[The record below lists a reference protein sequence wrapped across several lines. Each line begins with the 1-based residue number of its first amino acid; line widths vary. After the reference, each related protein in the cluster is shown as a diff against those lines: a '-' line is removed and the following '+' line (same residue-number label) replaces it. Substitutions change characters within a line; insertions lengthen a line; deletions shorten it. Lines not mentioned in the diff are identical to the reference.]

1 MKTPFPVYL
10 FPVALTVWLA
20 VPAVLV
26 MPHSAQG
33 QTRDMING
41 NAVQFDDNGIWTW
54 YSDERVVIDTNGNKL
69 VVGCVENAAG
79 LGGLPRD
86 GNINVTIWD
95 VPGAMGPRYLLHT
108 HFISDGGG
116 DDHNAPGLLAW
127 PNGKYLAMYTGH
139 NSDMLTLYRTYDPAA
154 GFWSPEGTN
163 NWANIVPGGD
173 NFNTTYSNPW
183 YMSAEGKT
191 YDYSRGNNRSPNCI
205 ISTDFGNTWT
215 WSGELTTNDNVGYV
229 NGYFKYWGNGV
240 DRIDFICTEYHPRDY
255 SVSMYHGYISNGMS
269 FNSLGTVMD
278 TNIYDQLTMPKP
290 QNFTPIFMTGT
301 IMPPGQTNYRT
312 WNDDLCRYAD
322 GTIECIIA
330 ARINNNTT
338 TSGNDTNIN
347 PNHAFFFCRFDG
359 TKWTPTYLCQAGYKL
374 YAAEGDYVGLGCLN
388 PNDPNTIY
396 ISTKYDPRAVQ
407 PGVTDT
413 NLQYSTNH
421 EIWKGVTTNS
431 GTSFIWT
438 PITQNSVCDNLRPIM
453 PTWDN
458 NDSALL
464 WFRGHYYSA
473 QSVDG
478 AVLGIVEH
486 RSEVVGQMHYVDATA
501 GAGGNTTLTNGSP
514 LVLSSAANQ
523 WHSQTGVG
531 NGGTVISSADS
542 IAEKATNLM
551 TQITVPGPGTYDLWV
566 NFWGA
571 AVLSTN
577 LGADWR
583 IQAGLTV
590 SNSQVYRSEKCEQVQ
605 PWTHDTALVLTNN
618 STPTN
623 YLFQAYV
630 GRVVVTNNYTITV
643 LVGDWPYQTG
653 TSTLVGNTNRTWYDG
668 VSYAKVSPFQIQNV
682 YRSGPSAV
690 TLVWNSPPPE
700 MSLTTPTYTLQK
712 KNALTDAS
720 WTTVATGIPA
730 ASEAYTTTNVD
741 NSASGSTAFYRVTWP

>member
-54 YSDERVVIDTNGNKL
+54 YSDERAVIDTNGNKL

-139 NSDMLTLYRTYDPAA
+139 NSDMLTLYRTYDPVA
-154 GFWSPEGTN
+154 GVWSVEGTN

-290 QNFTPIFMTGT
+290 QYFTPVFKTGT
-301 IMPPGQTNYRT
+301 VMPPGQTNYRC
-312 WNDDLCRYAD
+312 WNDDLCRYPD

-330 ARINNNTT
+330 ARINNNVT
-338 TSGNDTNIN
+338 TSSSDQSIN

-359 TKWTPTYLCQAGYKL
+359 NNWTPTYLCQAGYKL

-396 ISTKYDPRAVQ
+396 ISTEFDPRAVQ

-413 NLQYSTNH
+413 NLAYSTAH
-421 EIWKGVTTNS
+421 EIWKGVTTNL
-431 GTSFIWT
+431 GASFTWT
-438 PITQNSVCDNLRPIM
+438 PITQNSYRDNLRPVM
-453 PTWDN
+453 PAWDN

-464 WFRGHYYSA
+464 WFRGTYNSA

-486 RSEVVGQMHYVDATA
+486 RSEVAGQMHYVDATTN
-501 GAGGNTTLTNGSP
+501 NTFLTNGTA
-514 LVLSSAANQ
+514 LVLSAAANQ

-542 IAEKATNLM
+542 AAENATNLM
-551 TQITVPGPGTYDLWV
+551 TQVTVPGPGTYDLWV
-566 NFWGA
+566 NFWGNPA
-571 AVLSTN
+571 
-577 LGADWR
+577 ADWR
-583 IQAGLTV
+583 IQAGLTTG
-590 SNSQVYRSEKCEQVQ
+590 NLQVYRSEKCEQVQ
-605 PWTHDTALVLTNN
+605 PWTHDTALVLTNTSPAN
-618 STPTN
+618 N
-623 YLFQAYV
+623 YLYQAYV
-630 GRVVVTNNYTITV
+630 GRVVVSNNFTVTV
-643 LVGDWPYQTG
+643 LVDDWPFQTG
-653 TSTLVGNTNRTWYDG
+653 TNILVGNTCRTWYDG
-668 VSYAKVSPFQIQNV
+668 ISYAKVNPFQIQKV
-682 YRSGPSAV
+682 YPSGPSAI
-690 TLVWNSPPPE
+690 TLVWNSPLPE
-700 MSLTTPTYTLQK
+700 MSLTMPTFTLQK
-712 KNALTDAS
+712 KNSLSDAS

-730 ASEAYTTTNVD
+730 ASKAYTTTNVD

>member
-1 MKTPFPVYL
+1 MKTLSRIYW

-20 VPAVLV
+20 APAVLIV
-26 MPHSAQG
+26 PDCARG

-54 YSDERVVIDTNGNKL
+54 YSDERTVVDTNGNKL

-79 LGGLPRD
+79 LGGLSRD
-86 GNINVTIWD
+86 GDINVTIWD
-95 VPGAMGPRYLLHT
+95 VQSGMGPRYLLHP
-108 HFISDGGG
+108 HFTSDGGG

-127 PNGKYLAMYTGH
+127 PNGHYLAMYTGH
-139 NSDMLTLYRTYDPAA
+139 NSDMITLWRTYDPVA
-154 GFWSPEGTN
+154 GVWSPEGTN

-183 YMSAEGKT
+183 YLSSQGKT
-191 YDYSRGNNRSPNCI
+191 YDYSRGNNRSPNAI
-205 ISTDFGNTWT
+205 MSTDFGNTWT
-215 WSGELTTNDNVGYV
+215 WDGELTTNDNVGYV

-269 FNSLGTVMD
+269 FNSFGTVMD
-278 TNIYDQLTMPKP
+278 TNVYDQSPKPKP
-290 QNFTPIFMTGT
+290 QYFTPVFLTGT
-301 IMPPGQTNYRT
+301 VMPPGQTNYRT
-312 WNDDLCRYAD
+312 WNDDLCRYPD

-330 ARINNNTT
+330 ARINNNVT
-338 TSGNDTNIN
+338 TSGSDQSIN
-347 PNHAFFFCRFDG
+347 PDHAFFFCRFDG

-413 NLQYSTNH
+413 NPQYSTNH
-421 EIWKGVTTNS
+421 EIWKGITTNN
-431 GTSFIWT
+431 GTSFTWT
-438 PITQNSVCDNLRPIM
+438 PITQNSVSDNLRPIM

-464 WFRGHYYSA
+464 WFRGYYYSA

-478 AVLGIVEH
+478 TVLGIVEH
-486 RSEVVGQMHYVDATA
+486 RSEVVGQMHYVDATTN
-501 GAGGNTTLTNGSP
+501 NTFLTNGSP
-514 LVLSSAANQ
+514 LILSSAANQ

-551 TQITVPGPGTYDLWV
+551 TQITVPGPGTYDVWV
-566 NFWGA
+566 DFWGTA
-571 AVLSTN
+571 TLATN
-577 LGADWR
+577 LTGGDWR
-583 IQAGLTV
+583 IQAGLTPG
-590 SNSQVYRSEKCEQVQ
+590 NMQVYRSDKCEQVQ
-605 PWTHDTALVLTNN
+605 PWTQDTTLVLTNN

-623 YLFQAYV
+623 YLYQAYV
-630 GRVVVTNNYTITV
+630 GRVAVTNNYTINV

-653 TSTLVGNTNRTWYDG
+653 TGTLAGDTNRTWYDG
-668 VSYAKVSPFQIQNV
+668 ISYAKVNPFQIQQV
-682 YRSGPSAV
+682 YSSGPSAI

-712 KNALTDAS
+712 TTSLNPPVT

-730 ASEAYTTTNVD
+730 TSMAYTTTNTD
-741 NSASGSTAFYRVTWP
+741 NSATDSAAFYRVTWP